1 MTDQPPTAA
10 NLLQASGKL
19 WAATDLAAVVAAA
32 RTLLDQ
38 LIPGA
43 DVRRCARDD
52 GAEILAHPAGHPLQI
67 TLSEHELLI
76 VTAPDSEDCRM
87 LLQAAAELIEARIHA
102 LGQRTALAESVEQL
116 GRSERLQRA
125 LYAIADQA
133 SVTGSDLTPM
143 FRALHAIVG
152 SLMYAENFY
161 IALYDSKRDSVRFP
175 YYADIADLNVPDP
188 RHDLPMEEIRH
199 GPTWYAIRDGKPL
212 MGSLES
218 MSRQVGGP
226 FHASG
231 TDCVDWLGAPLMRGS
246 EVVGCVVVQSYDDR
260 HHYDERDK
268 ALLIYVAQHIQ
279 TALERRFAHAELER
293 RVEERTVALRD
304 ANEVLK
310 QQVLER
316 QRGERLQAALFRIA
330 ELASTTDSIENFYA
344 AVHRVVGGL
353 LYARNF
359 YIALLSEDGSELSFP
374 YLVDEHERERKPR
387 KLTSGLTEYVM
398 RHGTALLA
406 DAAEISKL
414 RAAGEVT
421 QQGPDSQCWLG
432 VPLACAEHTVGALA
446 VQSYSPEHRYTP
458 RDQELLTFVSYHI
471 ANALERIRAAESLRR
486 AYANLEHRVGER
498 TRALALANRDL
509 RAQIT
514 ERERAEARLK
524 YETLH
529 DSLTGLPNRTLLM
542 QRMERALA
550 RYHADPEKGFAVL
563 FMDLDRFKVINDSV
577 GHMVGDDLLMQ
588 VGNRIRACL
597 KPDDVVARLGG
608 DEFSVL
614 LEGIRHPH
622 KAGRI
627 AERIINELNAPFRLA
642 SKELFTSTS
651 IGVALAAPH
660 YHSPDELLRDA
671 DSAMYRAKADGRHRY
686 VVFDDELRKEA
697 VSLLEVEND
706 LRRGLTRNEFVP
718 YYQPIIDLDSGS
730 VTGYEALMRW
740 RHPQRGVLSPGE
752 FLWVAEDTGT
762 SETIDWQIFTQVCRD
777 ANALAGPADA
787 FVAINLSAR
796 HFNDPQL
803 DQRLLGLLAEY
814 RVPASRFRVEVTER
828 ALLENTPAVK
838 RTLQIFRNAGI
849 EISLDDFGTGYSSL
863 SYLHQYPL
871 HTLKIDQSFVANLS
885 EDDEGSST
893 AVIRAILAMADTLS
907 MQVIAEGVETRMQ
920 RDLLRRMG
928 CRQIQGFLYAK
939 AQPVD
944 TWIGGVLPESA
955 A

>member
-1 MTDQPPTAA
+1 MAGDVHHLAVLASQPSGAVA
-10 NLLQASGKL
+10 LLQAGSRL
-19 WAATDLAAVVAAA
+19 WAATDLAGIESAA
-32 RTLLDQ
+32 RALLDA
-38 LIPGA
+38 LIPGSTVQCCA
-43 DVRRCARDD
+43 ASDVCSANHA
-52 GAEILAHPAGHPLQI
+52 GAHMVQI
-67 TLSEHELLI
+67 ALSGQEVLVITAPPGEPDSGTLS
-76 VTAPDSEDCRM
+76 
-87 LLQAAAELIEARIHA
+87 QAAEMIDARIAA
-102 LGQRTALAESVEQL
+102 LGRQATLMESVEQL
-116 GRSERLQRA
+116 GRAERLQRA
-125 LYAIADQA
+125 LYAIADLA
-133 SVTGSDLTPM
+133 SAVDTNLTPM
-143 FRALHAIVG
+143 FGALHEIVG
-152 SLMYAENFY
+152 TLMYAENFY
-161 IALYDSKRDSVRFP
+161 IAMYDAKADSVRFP
-175 YYADIADLNVPDP
+175 YYADSVDP
-188 RHDLPMEEIRH
+188 DLPYPSAEMAMAEIEH
-199 GPTWYAIRDGKPL
+199 GPTWYVIHDGKPL
-212 MGSLES
+212 MGSLEAIG
-218 MSRQVGGP
+218 RQVNGP
-226 FHASG
+226 FTGSG
-231 TDCVDWLGAPLMRGS
+231 PMCEDWLGVPLLRGN
-246 EVVGCVVVQSYDDR
+246 EVVGCVVVQSYDKI
-260 HHYDERDK
+260 HHYAEQDK

-279 TALERRFAHAELER
+279 TALERRLAHAELER
-293 RVEERTVALRD
+293 RVEERTEALRD
-304 ANEVLK
+304 ANRVLQ

-374 YLVDEHERERKPR
+374 YLVDEHERER
-387 KLTSGLTEYVM
+387 
-398 RHGTALLA
+398 
-406 DAAEISKL
+406 KL

-509 RAQIT
+509 RAQIA
-514 ERERAEARLK
+514 ERERIEARLK